1 MHFVYVFTAKFVVS
15 SCPYCKLRRDFG
27 FFCSVNHLSE
37 GEVNANHNV
46 TPPSLAKNDSR
57 LLKNSEGNRDGEWIF
72 CRRKEADVALLLQV
86 TGIRKI
92 TKICEANFNLS
103 IYPQQDDHKATN
115 LETWNKPNGS
125 KSNHELLQAN
135 MCFLRSPLRWLT
147 EQKNPKFA
155 KRTARYN
162 GFHYNW

>member
-37 GEVNANHNV
+37 GEVKANHNV

-57 LLKNSEGNRDGEWIF
+57 LLKHSEGNRDGEWIF

-103 IYPQQDDHKATN
+103 IVSATGPSQSN
-115 LETWNKPNGS
+115 EPWNMKQTKRIEIQSRITNHDLLDSS
-125 KSNHELLQAN
+125 KQTCAS
-135 MCFLRSPLRWLT
+135 
-147 EQKNPKFA
+147 
-155 KRTARYN
+155 
-162 GFHYNW
+162 